1 MRLTPWRLH
10 IVVDGRPVTV
20 AGEMLVPMEGQP
32 DFVVFSGML
41 KAWGDG
47 TAISA
52 DDKARIL
59 EAILREAA
67 AQKVRV
73 EID

>member
-20 AGEMLVPMEGQP
+20 PGEMLVPMEGQP

-41 KAWGDG
+41 KSWDDG
-47 TAISA
+47 TPISE
-52 DDKARIL
+52 DEKARIL
-59 EAILREAA
+59 AAILEEAEKQRRRIA
-67 AQKVRV
+67 
-73 EID
+73 ID

>member
-10 IVVDGRPVTV
+10 IVVDGRAVTV

-41 KAWGDG
+41 RTWDDG
-47 TAISA
+47 AAISE
-52 DDKARIL
+52 DDKARIV
-59 EAILREAA
+59 EAILAEAE
-67 AQKVRV
+67 VRGARIA
-73 EID
+73 ID

>member
-10 IVVDGRPVTV
+10 IIVDGRAVTV

-41 KAWGDG
+41 NAWDDG
-47 TAISA
+47 TAIAA
-52 DDKARIL
+52 DDKARIVA
-59 EAILREAA
+59 AILREAA
-67 AQKVRV
+67 EQEIRI